1 MDMLSRRHP
10 MPEVAEFV
18 ARLREAFGD
27 AAIDEAVARGKAGEP
42 TFFAQE
48 NGRTVGTR
56 SIEDYNRWRVDG
68 SIRDRHHCEGCDGSC
83 VGTSTRCSQRRFLT
97 A

>member
-1 MDMLSRRHP
+1 MDTLIRRHP

-18 ARLREAFGD
+18 GRLREAFGD

-42 TFFAQE
+42 AFFAQE

-56 SIEDYNRWRVDG
+56 SIDDYNRWRVDG
-68 SIRDRHHCEGCDGSC
+68 SIRDRHHCEG
-83 VGTSTRCSQRRFLT
+83 VRRFLRRNEC
-97 A
+97 AL